1 MHCYGGFMNTIKT
14 LAAAAVSIALS
25 ACGGGGGGGSSG
37 NNTGGGTTTTT
48 NNGAALLAAYAVP
61 ASIAA
66 DVVTN
71 YTGTFNVG
79 NSGMQSNCANA
90 ALVSTTVVNAPDVVV
105 FTTTASV
112 KSQEVAADL
121 FEQAVPQI
129 RAALGLPTTGTG
141 FDGTNKIQLCVD
153 PNLGTGNGETGGGT
167 SITGQTAQGPGA
179 VIMQI
184 MAPSSPNFDARYPGA
199 TSYTDGTVG
208 LRYFDLFRHEGTHA
222 ALYSLAEPFGGMEAW
237 FQEGM
242 ATTVAQLPVGSK
254 ASVLAA
260 VQGAD
265 LLAANNANSDMN
277 AYPAYESV
285 ISYLTSSS
293 AGGLGYGLTNIPSFV
308 ANYKQAATALCVQ
321 AIPAGLTPNAN
332 ETAGM
337 PAGQYNVCA
346 PGAPGVVDA
355 RLETAFD
362 QAFNGTFKNSNG
374 SPLYLHTADDP
385 SGNSLEQTLYARLN
399 AFLN

>member
-1 MHCYGGFMNTIKT
+1 MNTIKT

-25 ACGGGGGGGSSG
+25 ACGGGGGGGSPG

-141 FDGTNKIQLCVD
+141 FDGTNKIQLCID
-153 PNLGTGNGETGGGT
+153 PNLGTGDGETGGGT

-179 VIMQI
+179 VIVQVMS
-184 MAPSSPNFDARYPGA
+184 PDSPNFDARYPGA
-199 TSYTDGTVG
+199 TYTGGTVG

-242 ATTVAQLPVGSK
+242 ATTVSQLPMGSK

-260 VQGAD
+260 VQATDLIPANGA
-265 LLAANNANSDMN
+265 AAGDMGTS
-277 AYPAYESV
+277 YPAYEAT
-285 ISYLTSSS
+285 IGMLTSS
-293 AGGLGYGLTNIPSFV
+293 APGGLGYGLTNIPAFV
-308 ANYKQAATALCVQ
+308 ATYKAKAVALCQ
-321 AIPAGLTPNAN
+321 QPIPAGLTPNPN
-332 ETAGM
+332 STGAGI

-346 PGAPGVVDA
+346 PAAPGAVDG

-362 QAFNGTFKNSNG
+362 QAFNATFKNSNSNG

-385 SGNSLEQTLYARLN
+385 TGNSLEQTLYARLN

>member
-1 MHCYGGFMNTIKT
+1 M
-14 LAAAAVSIALS
+14 
-25 ACGGGGGGGSSG
+25 
-37 NNTGGGTTTTT
+37 
-48 NNGAALLAAYAVP
+48 LAAYAVP

-71 YTGTFNVG
+71 YTGTFSVG

-90 ALVSTTVVNAPDVVV
+90 ALVSTTVVDAPDIVV
-105 FTTTASV
+105 FTTTGSLKA
-112 KSQEVAADL
+112 QEVAADL

-153 PNLGTGNGETGGGT
+153 PNLGTGDGETGGGT
-167 SITGQTAQGPGA
+167 SITGQTAQGQGS
-179 VIMQI
+179 VIVQVMS
-184 MAPSSPNFDARYPGA
+184 PDSPNFDARYPGA

-242 ATTVAQLPVGSK
+242 ATTVAQLPIGSK
-254 ASVLAA
+254 ASILAA
-260 VQGAD
+260 VQATD
-265 LLAANNANSDMN
+265 LLPANGAAAGDMGTS
-277 AYPAYESV
+277 YPAYEAT
-285 ISYLTSSS
+285 IGLLTSS
-293 AGGLGYGLTNIPSFV
+293 APGGLGFGLTNIPAFV
-308 ANYKQAATALCVQ
+308 ATYKAKAAALCVQ
-321 AIPAGLTPNAN
+321 PIPAGLTPNAN

-337 PAGQYNVCA
+337 AVGQYNVCA
-346 PGAPGVVDA
+346 PGAPGVLDA

-362 QAFNGTFKNSNG
+362 QAFNSTFKNSNG
-374 SPLYLHTADDP
+374 STLYLHTADDP

-399 AFLN
+399 AFLS